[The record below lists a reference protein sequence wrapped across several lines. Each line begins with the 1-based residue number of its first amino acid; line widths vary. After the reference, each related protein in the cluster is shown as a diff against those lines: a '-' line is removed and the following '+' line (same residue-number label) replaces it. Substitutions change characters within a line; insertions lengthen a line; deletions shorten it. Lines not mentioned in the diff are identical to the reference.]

1 MSGMVSY
8 GMCPKD
14 KGNLYEFCDIACV
27 HTTCILMIF
36 LVRETCSLYLKVFHL
51 VEGGVLFIKS
61 EFSL

>member
-1 MSGMVSY
+1 MSVVHISY

-36 LVRETCSLYLKVFHL
+36 LVFVFENISLSG
-51 VEGGVLFIKS
+51 GGVLFIKS